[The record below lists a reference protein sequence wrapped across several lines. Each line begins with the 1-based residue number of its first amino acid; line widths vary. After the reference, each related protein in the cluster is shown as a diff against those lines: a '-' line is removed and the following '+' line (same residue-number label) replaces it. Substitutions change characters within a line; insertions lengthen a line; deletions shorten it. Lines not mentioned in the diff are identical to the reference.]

1 MMFVLKV
8 LFNFVAQPKNALRQ
22 MPSYWSSSS
31 KISITLESSNNYK
44 VTEIQRRDQILV
56 LNFHTKRQIFN
67 GLNTWLLG
75 AVNKLSKNNRSIV
88 MCGVLKNIDGS
99 EGLRL

>member
-44 VTEIQRRDQILV
+44 VTEIQRFDQ
-56 LNFHTKRQIFN
+56 FF
-67 GLNTWLLG
+67 
-75 AVNKLSKNNRSIV
+75 SIKFS
-88 MCGVLKNIDGS
+88 C
-99 EGLRL
+99 